1 LERAEIVNE
10 YEDIIL
16 ASNKEILP
24 KIDVLDQVMGRIA
37 GFEDSRR
44 PILRRIM
51 KRTTALGGMLTV
63 LLLIS
68 VTAYAASEY
77 IQIRN
82 GEGAVKVQHVAP
94 NEVKGTG
101 TSYNKYAMKAQSFA
115 KPGEL
120 IAYYVKDKTTSGN
133 PVVALQFEYKE
144 NRIKT
149 YSEFMEEI
157 KRTGAPVLPVTAAG
171 YNFDYGTVGPTFP
184 MTDEDRSRS
193 LFYEKTLNE
202 LTVQANKATSGEKIF
217 MKVVPWTEPGF
228 VGGIYSQ
235 GKAIIGIYATIMH
248 GGNMFV
254 EQGPEKKAN
263 KITVEGTEVIYNS
276 VNQESVSY
284 HYLNW
289 YNEEQDAYYTLTSY
303 GDKKLNKEQLL
314 SLAGELLESNGN

>member
-1 LERAEIVNE
+1 MERTEIANE

-16 ASNKEILP
+16 ASSKEVLP
-24 KIDVLDQVMGRIA
+24 QIDVLDHVMGRIA

-68 VTAYAASEY
+68 VTAFAASEY

-82 GEGAVKVQHVAP
+82 GQGEVKVQFVEP
-94 NEVKGTG
+94 NEVKGTEAF
-101 TSYNKYAMKAQSFA
+101 YNKDAMKAQSFA

-133 PVVALQFEYKE
+133 SVEVLQFEYKE
-144 NRIKT
+144 RRIRT
-149 YSEFMEEI
+149 YSDFAEEI

-171 YNFDYGTVGPTFP
+171 YNFDYGTVNPKDP
-184 MTDEDRSRS
+184 NDRSN
-193 LFYEKTLNE
+193 LFYEKTLDE
-202 LTVQANKATSGEKIF
+202 LTFQANKATNGEKMF
-217 MKVVPWTEPGF
+217 MKSVPWTESGHV
-228 VGGIYSQ
+228 VGVYSK
-235 GKAIIGIYATIMH
+235 GKAVVSIYALLMH
-248 GGNMFV
+248 GGNVYV
-254 EQGPEKKAN
+254 EQVAEN
-263 KITVEGTEVIYNS
+263 KVNTITVAGTEVIYNS
-276 VNQESVSY
+276 VNKERVSY

-303 GDKKLNKEQLL
+303 GDKTLSKEQLL
-314 SLAGELLESNGN
+314 QLAGELLESSGI